1 MARTTIFSDFTELFI
16 SALRSSRQHGV
27 IRGNYRRGIY
37 MKKIGFIVF
46 AVAIVLGVTVAS
58 LFSWGK
64 ATESIVNFKVNF
76 GSEKGSGNVASER
89 REVGEFSK
97 LDVSHVFQVEVT
109 AQSDFGVEVEADDNL
124 LQFITTEVRGD
135 TLHIDLDQ
143 RVKTSNGMK
152 IRISAPDIERIQA
165 SGASRVNV
173 SNLKNSELAVDT
185 SGASKI
191 NVSGETETL
200 TVDVSGASQIDLGN
214 LAAASAN
221 VDASGASFV
230 NVNVT
235 NELIAD
241 ASGASRISYSGS
253 PSVRK
258 TTSGASSVS
267 QK

>member
-1 MARTTIFSDFTELFI
+1 
-16 SALRSSRQHGV
+16 
-27 IRGNYRRGIY
+27 

-46 AVAIVLGVTVAS
+46 AVAVVVGVTVAS

-76 GSEKGSGNVASER
+76 GAEKGSGNVASER
-89 REVGEFSK
+89 REVAEFSK
-97 LDVSHVFQVEVT
+97 IDVSHVFQVEVT
-109 AQSDFGVEVEADDNL
+109 AQSEFGVEVEADDNL
-124 LQFITTEVRGD
+124 LQFIKTEVRGD
-135 TLHIDLDQ
+135 TLYIDLDQ

-152 IRISAPDIERIQA
+152 IRISAPDIERVDA
-165 SGASRVNV
+165 SGASRVNI

-191 NVSGETETL
+191 NVMGETGTL

-214 LAAASAN
+214 LSAASAN
-221 VDASGASFV
+221 IDASGASFV
-230 NVNVT
+230 NVNVA

-241 ASGASRISYSGS
+241 ASGASRITYAGS
-253 PSVRK
+253 PKIQKS
-258 TTSGASSVS
+258 TSGASSVS